1 MPDQAPASPTPN
13 SDKSVAT
20 TSALRPSQLAA
31 VVEARYI
38 LDVRSR

>member
-1 MPDQAPASPTPN
+1 MPDQAAASPAPK
-13 SDKSVAT
+13 SDKAVAP